1 MRRGLTLI
9 QIMIGISVLSAIA
22 IVAIPNVLSSRL
34 AANETMA
41 INTLKYIAMA
51 QEEFRQQLEHNE
63 DDDDSGEYGTFG
75 QLSGVVETSKKRLA
89 DPPYL
94 DERFKTREPDGVVG
108 SMGYRFRMFLPTRE
122 RQLKD
127 WVSSVT
133 DEREV
138 FWCAYAWPIEPGK
151 SGDRVFFIRE
161 DNLVF
166 GLDAQMVTLPIEVGV
181 AYIGEAFV
189 SDVDVATW
197 LLVR

>member
-1 MRRGLTLI
+1 MSRGLSLI

-22 IVAIPNVLSSRL
+22 IVAIPNVLNSRL

-41 INTLKYIAMA
+41 INALKYIAMA

-63 DDDDSGEYGTFG
+63 DDDDAGEYGTFG
-75 QLSGVVETSKKRLA
+75 QLSGAAETSKKRLV

-94 DERFKTREPDGVVG
+94 DERFKTKEPRGTAE
-108 SMGYRFRMFLPTRE
+108 SMGYRFQLLLPTKE

-127 WVSSVT
+127 RVSSVT

-151 SGDRVFFIRE
+151 SGDRVFFINQ

-166 GLDAQMVTLPIEVGV
+166 GLDASQVTLPIDVGA
-181 AYIGEAFV
+181 AYANEAFT